1 MLYRI
6 GFILLALA
14 AVTLGLVVGTLNSE
28 PVVVDL
34 LWVQIDWPLGLV
46 ILISLVLGL
55 LLGMLLVWLT
65 AVLPARMRLRR
76 LSETAAGSSKGSA
89 RERGDHGNG

>member
-6 GFILLALA
+6 GFILFALA
-14 AVTLGLVVGTLNSE
+14 AIVLGLVVGTLNSE

-46 ILISLVLGL
+46 ILISIVLGL

-65 AVLPARMRLRR
+65 AVFPARMRLRR
-76 LSETAAGSSKGSA
+76 LKETAPGSSTGSA
-89 RERGDHGNG
+89 RERDDHGNG

>member
-14 AVTLGLVVGTLNSE
+14 AVALGLVVGTLNSD

-34 LWVQIDWPLGLV
+34 LWAQIDWPLGLV

-76 LSETAAGSSKGSA
+76 LKEPAPGSSRGSA
-89 RERGDHGNG
+89 RERSVRDNG